1 MTTTFQVTFDAHDPE
16 RLARFWVEVLGY
28 VVQPPPPG
36 FDTWDAF
43 LDSIDWPKD
52 ERDARF
58 ALVDPEGTLPRLFFQ
73 KVAEPKTAK
82 NRMHLD
88 VNVGTGAKNS
98 DERRAAVRC
107 KADALIALGATV
119 HDEAEEAGE
128 YWIVMQDPEGNEF
141 CLQ

>member
-1 MTTTFQVTFDAHDPE
+1 MTVAFQVTFDAHEPE
-16 RLARFWVEVLGY
+16 RLARFWIEVLGY

-58 ALVDPEGTLPRLFFQ
+58 ALVDPEGTRPRFLFQ
-73 KVAEPKTAK
+73 KVSEPKTAK

-98 DERRAAVRC
+98 EERRAVVRS
-107 KADALIALGATV
+107 KADALVALGATEV
-119 HDEAEEAGE
+119 NEAEEAGE
-128 YWIVMQDPEGNEF
+128 YWIVMQDIEGNEF